1 MDKRLLL
8 PFLFLLAACEK
19 EITVE
24 LPRTDPRIVV
34 EGTIE
39 TGAPPIILLSRT
51 QNFFDPTNVASIA
64 ATFVSDATVT
74 VFDGTTT
81 HTLDRICSDIIP
93 EEQLEEVAALV
104 GLDPDLLR
112 QANICAWTKIDNSL
126 LGEEGRTY
134 TLNVLADGNELSA
147 TTTIPNAVT
156 LDSLWFRLAEQ
167 NPGDDSLGFMWA
179 TLSDPD
185 TIGNAYRWFARRI
198 NAGEDGEP
206 KDARFIPP
214 TFSVFE
220 DRFVNGLT
228 FDLAYNRG
236 SEPFS
241 NSADPESGY
250 FKRGDTVVVKL
261 ANMGTVEYR
270 FYNTLE
276 TNINTQGD
284 VFSNPANVISNVSGG
299 LGVWAGLGVRLDT
312 AVCIP

>member
-8 PFLFLLAACEK
+8 TFLLPLVACEK

-24 LPRTDPRIVV
+24 LPRTEPRIVV

-51 QNFFDPTNVASIA
+51 QNFFDPTNVGAIA
-64 ATFVSDATVT
+64 ATFVSEATVT
-74 VFDGTTT
+74 VFDGITT

-93 EEQLEEVAALV
+93 EAQLEEVAALV

-112 QANICAWTKIDNSL
+112 QANICAWTKLDSSL
-126 LGEEGRTY
+126 VGVEGRTY
-134 TLNVLADGNELSA
+134 ALNVRADGNELSA
-147 TTTIPNAVT
+147 TTTIPQAVA

-167 NPGDDSLGFMWA
+167 DPGDDSLGFMWA

-198 NAGEDGEP
+198 NDGPDGEP

-228 FDLAYNRG
+228 FDFAFNRG

-241 NSADPESGY
+241 NSVDLESGY

-261 ANMGTVEYR
+261 ATIGTIEYR
-270 FYNTLE
+270 FYNSLE

-284 VFSNPANVISNVSGG
+284 VFSNPANVIGNVTGG

-312 AVCIP
+312 AVCVP

>member
-8 PFLFLLAACEK
+8 PFLLPLVACEK

-51 QNFFDPTNVASIA
+51 QNFFDPTNVAAIA
-64 ATFVSDATVT
+64 ATFVSEATVT

-93 EEQLEEVAALV
+93 EDQLEEVAALV

-126 LGEEGRTY
+126 VGQEGRTY

-147 TTTIPNAVT
+147 TTTIPNAVA

-198 NAGEDGEP
+198 NRDANGEV
-206 KDARFIPP
+206 KDSRFIPP
-214 TFSVFE
+214 SFSVFE

-228 FDLAYNRG
+228 FDFAYNRG

-241 NSADPESGY
+241 TGDDPERGF

-261 ANMGTVEYR
+261 ASMGTIEYR

-284 VFSNPANVISNVSGG
+284 VFSNPANVISNVTGG

>member
-51 QNFFDPTNVASIA
+51 QNFFDPTNVAAIA
-64 ATFVSDATVT
+64 ATFVSEATVT
-74 VFDGTTT
+74 VFDGTNT

-93 EEQLEEVAALV
+93 EDQLEEVAALV

-112 QANICAWTKIDNSL
+112 QANICAWTKTDNSL

-220 DRFVNGLT
+220 DRFINGLT
-228 FDLAYNRG
+228 LDFAYNRG
-236 SEPFS
+236 GEPFS
-241 NSADPESGY
+241 GVDDPESGF

-261 ANMGTVEYR
+261 ASMGIREYR

-284 VFSNPANVISNVSGG
+284 VFSNPANVLSNVTGG

>member
-1 MDKRLLL
+1 MDKRFLL

-51 QNFFDPTNVASIA
+51 QNFFDPTNVAAIA

-93 EEQLEEVAALV
+93 EDQLEEVAALV

-112 QANICAWTKIDNSL
+112 QANICAWTKLDNSL
-126 LGEEGRTY
+126 LGVEGRTY

-147 TTTIPNAVT
+147 TTTIPNAVA

-198 NAGEDGEP
+198 NAGANGEP

-214 TFSVFE
+214 SFSVFE

-228 FDLAYNRG
+228 FDFAYNRG

-241 NSADPESGY
+241 NSVDLEPGY

-261 ANMGTVEYR
+261 ANMGTIEYR

-284 VFSNPANVISNVSGG
+284 VFSNPANVITNVTGG